1 MDKRVFFPLL
11 LLLYICMGLAAC
23 HKSEDQQQTVESTAA
38 QVSIFKV
45 QPQSVNFS
53 VIALIEDEITSLPSF
68 IRF

>member
-53 VIALIEDEITSLPSF
+53 ESLPARVQAYKIAE
-68 IRF
+68 IRP